1 MCPQSL
7 DANRTHKCTE
17 ENTRELTLWVMPSNV
32 NASSSTSIAARLQLP
47 ADDWKC
53 WLKFKGLP
61 LSPEVTRRHGDGTIV
76 RKMATRLLVAGAVLT
91 MMLLAVK
98 NSGDVALTQTTGTP
112 VGHGM
117 FLSRHEMNDMSL
129 RKLREDHDMLTK
141 RLSCVL
147 CADERARE
155 R

>member
-1 MCPQSL
+1 MHWGEYTGTHAVG
-7 DANRTHKCTE
+7 DAIKCE
-17 ENTRELTLWVMPSNV
+17 CVVVHLHCR
-32 NASSSTSIAARLQLP
+32 ASA

-53 WLKFKGLP
+53 WSKFKGLP

-98 NSGDVALTQTTGTP
+98 HSGDVALTQTTGTP

>member
-1 MCPQSL
+1 VG
-7 DANRTHKCTE
+7 DAIKCE
-17 ENTRELTLWVMPSNV
+17 CVVVHLHCRASNF
-32 NASSSTSIAARLQLP
+32 S
-47 ADDWKC
+47 DDWKC
-53 WLKFKGLP
+53 WLKFEGFP
-61 LSPEVTRRHGDGTIV
+61 LSPEVTVAKGTERLF
-76 RKMATRLLVAGAVLT
+76 RKMATRLLVAGAV

-98 NSGDVALTQTTGTP
+98 HSGDVALAQTTGTP

-147 CADERARE
+147 YADEQARE